1 MRPELLAVRSIN
13 QYRRRDVLA
22 YLGLR
27 YYLENDCAKNDVW
40 ARDISA
46 HLVKTQESPIYYR
59 SYHFKERNENRVD
72 HRNIYLP
79 GPNEILAESALLDD
93 CSKDDSESFKSS
105 KCVYS
110 YQFSEPSS
118 KKGVFK
124 NYLSGFKE
132 RTNSIA
138 SICNSSVDTDTR
150 VLYTD
155 IKKFYPSI
163 SYELALDAWKSACN
177 KSKISSQSHELGE
190 KLLTQYA
197 ETARNHNEGLGV
209 LTGPMFSHLIA
220 NLILSKVDQ
229 QMTEST
235 QNRYWRYVDDFVL
248 VGSADEIRD
257 SRKHLSSILGDMGFL
272 LHEKVKDFDI
282 DSNSWLEI
290 ARNTG
295 DLKVKI
301 WAELVGNIK
310 NFLTY
315 KPAKLPL
322 LKQAFSD
329 KGINIPLLDYSSAV
343 AESSFLENFS
353 DLLDYSWF
361 LNSVRVLSVD
371 RLVDQA
377 LKVRKIYHEEIKIL
391 LNRDPSIEG
400 YARKQLISQLRFY
413 AMRLSY
419 LATPDIL
426 VSVSSAL
433 SYYQELYLH
442 SKVMDAIHSQDVSL
456 LLELGNNA
464 VQAAA
469 QILRTQVREVT
480 CSFYPSSEVELQGLA
495 ILRLNGINVKFLG
508 DVDSQPVTN
517 DPVNQFAL
525 GTNPSALM
533 KSSDLFI
540 KEIACLRGIT
550 ETSRHKYFLDS
561 AFDRDEH
568 LSFDIIEQLQ
578 SSSYF

>member
-1 MRPELLAVRSIN
+1 MRPELLAVRAIN

-46 HLVKTQESPIYYR
+46 HLVKTQDSPIYYR
-59 SYHFKERNENRVD
+59 SSHFKEMNENGVD

-93 CSKDDSESFKSS
+93 CSKYDSFKSLE
-105 KCVYS
+105 CVYS
-110 YQFSEPSS
+110 YRFSEQSS
-118 KKGVFK
+118 KEGIFK

-132 RTNSIA
+132 RTNSIV

-163 SYELALDAWKSACN
+163 RYELALDTWKSACN
-177 KSKISSQSHELGE
+177 ESKISRQSHELGE
-190 KLLTQYA
+190 KLLTQYD
-197 ETARNHNEGLGV
+197 ETVRNDKEGLGV

-220 NLILSKVDQ
+220 NLILAKVDR
-229 QMTEST
+229 QMTEYT

-257 SRKHLSSILGDMGFL
+257 SRKHLSSILGDMGFV
-272 LHEKVKDFDI
+272 LHEQGKDFDI

-290 ARNTG
+290 TNNTG

-310 NFLTY
+310 NFLIA
-315 KPAKLPL
+315 KPAKLHL

-343 AESSFLENFS
+343 AESSFREKFF
-353 DLLDYSWF
+353 DLRDKYFWF
-361 LNSVRVLSVD
+361 IDSVRVLSVD
-371 RLVDQA
+371 ELVDKA
-377 LKVRKIYHEEIKIL
+377 LEARKIYHEEIKIL

-400 YARKQLISQLRFY
+400 YAKKQLISQLRFY

-426 VSVSSAL
+426 RSISSAL
-433 SYYQELYLH
+433 SNYRDLYLH
-442 SKVMDAIHSQDVSL
+442 EKVMDAIQSKDVSSL
-456 LLELGNNA
+456 IKLGNNA

-495 ILRLNGINVKFLG
+495 ILRLNDINVKFSKNL
-508 DVDSQPVTN
+508 DSQPVIN

-525 GTNPSALM
+525 GTNPAALM

>member
-1 MRPELLAVRSIN
+1 MRPELLAVRAIN

-46 HLVKTQESPIYYR
+46 HLVKTQDSPIYYR
-59 SYHFKERNENRVD
+59 SYHFKEMNENSVGY
-72 HRNIYLP
+72 RNIYLP

-93 CSKDDSESFKSS
+93 CSKELSFQSLE
-105 KCVYS
+105 CVYS
-110 YQFSEPSS
+110 YRFSEQSS
-118 KKGVFK
+118 KEGIFK
-124 NYLSGFKE
+124 NYFPGFQQRNK
-132 RTNSIA
+132 SIA
-138 SICNSSVDTDTR
+138 SICDSLGNTDTK

-163 SYELALDAWKSACN
+163 RYELALDAWKSACN
-177 KSKISSQSHELGE
+177 KSKISNQSHELGE

-197 ETARNHNEGLGV
+197 ETARNHTEGLGI

-229 QMTEST
+229 QMTEYT

-248 VGSADEIRD
+248 VGSSDQIRD
-257 SRKHLSSILGDMGFL
+257 SRKLLSSILNDMEFS
-272 LHEKVKDFDI
+272 LHDEVKDFEVE
-282 DSNSWLEI
+282 SNSWLET
-290 ARNTG
+290 AKNADNSKG
-295 DLKVKI
+295 KI
-301 WAELVGNIK
+301 WTNLVVNIKRFLTAKPAELS
-310 NFLTY
+310 F
-315 KPAKLPL
+315 
-322 LKQAFSD
+322 LKQAFLD
-329 KGINIPLLDYSSAV
+329 QGINIPLIDYSSAV

-353 DLLDYSWF
+353 DLLTKYSW
-361 LNSVRVLSVD
+361 LINSVRVLSVN
-371 RLVDQA
+371 RLVNDA
-377 LKVRKIYHEEIKIL
+377 IKVRKIYYEEIKRL
-391 LNRDPSIEG
+391 LNIDPNIEC

-426 VSVSSAL
+426 LSLSSAL
-433 SYYQELYLH
+433 SNYPELYLH
-442 SKVMDAIHSQDVSL
+442 AKVMDAIHSQDVSSL
-456 LLELGNNA
+456 IKLGNNA

-495 ILRLNGINVKFLG
+495 ILRLNGINVKFLESLG
-508 DVDSQPVTN
+508 NQPVIN

-525 GTNPSALM
+525 GTNPAALM

-540 KEIACLRGIT
+540 KEIACLRGVT

>member
-1 MRPELLAVRSIN
+1 MRPELLAVRAIN
-13 QYRRRDVLA
+13 QYRRRDVWA

-46 HLVKTQESPIYYR
+46 HLVKTQDSPIYYR
-59 SYHFKERNENRVD
+59 SYHFKEMNEHSVSY
-72 HRNIYLP
+72 RNIYLP

-93 CSKDDSESFKSS
+93 CSKELSFQSLE
-105 KCVYS
+105 CVYS
-110 YQFSEPSS
+110 YRFSEPSS
-118 KKGVFK
+118 KEGIFK
-124 NYLSGFKE
+124 NYFPGFQQRNK
-132 RTNSIA
+132 SIA
-138 SICNSSVDTDTR
+138 SICDSLGNTGTK

-163 SYELALDAWKSACN
+163 SYELALGAWKSACN
-177 KSKISSQSHELGE
+177 KSKISPQSYELGE
-190 KLLTQYA
+190 KLLMQYA
-197 ETARNHNEGLGV
+197 ETARNHKEGLGI

-229 QMTEST
+229 QMTEYT

-248 VGSADEIRD
+248 VGSPNQIRN
-257 SRKHLSSILGDMGFL
+257 SRKLLSSILNEMGFS
-272 LHEKVKDFDI
+272 LHDEVKDFEVE
-282 DSNSWLEI
+282 SNSWLET
-290 ARNTG
+290 AKNADNSKG
-295 DLKVKI
+295 KI
-301 WAELVGNIK
+301 WTNLVVNIKRFLTAKPAELS
-310 NFLTY
+310 F
-315 KPAKLPL
+315 
-322 LKQAFSD
+322 LKQAFLNQ
-329 KGINIPLLDYSSAV
+329 GINIPLIDYSSAV

-353 DLLDYSWF
+353 DLLAKYSW
-361 LNSVRVLSVD
+361 LMNSVRVLSVD
-371 RLVDQA
+371 RLVNDA
-377 LKVRKIYHEEIKIL
+377 IKVRRIYHKEIKRL
-391 LNRDPSIEG
+391 LNIDPNIEC
-400 YARKQLISQLRFY
+400 YARKQLVSQLRFY

-433 SYYQELYLH
+433 SNYPELYLH
-442 SKVMDAIHSQDVSL
+442 AKVMDAIHSHDVSSL
-456 LLELGNNA
+456 IKLGNNA

-495 ILRLNGINVKFLG
+495 ILRLNDINVNFSKNLDG
-508 DVDSQPVTN
+508 QPIIN

-525 GTNPSALM
+525 GTNPAALM

-540 KEIACLRGIT
+540 KEISCLRGIT